1 MNTLAAPLGKLLRA
15 GRAWKPWKPWNLAAY
30 VVPRTISKFLSLRIL
45 RYLESSK
52 CKSRANANFKPKF
65 HFTLQVR
72 SRIGNARTQ
81 IGNGCVPNSG
91 TLAAPVLPLLLLA
104 LGLLTGCVTPAPK
117 NSEVIIGAPLAKV
130 RQSAV
135 AFLVAN
141 QWRPTRSDDLV
152 LVFQKD
158 GTGPDIVF
166 VDPGSKQQLTLTL
179 MEHTNGV
186 RLLGFGARLYRFGER
201 THLDIVPGVQW
212 HLDGIKAT
220 AIGQPIP
227 ETPKPER
234 LPPAKTGKGAS

>member
-15 GRAWKPWKPWNLAAY
+15 GRAWKTWNPWNLAVY
-30 VVPRTISKFLSLRIL
+30 VLPRTYSKHLSLRIL
-45 RYLESSK
+45 RYLEASK
-52 CKSRANANFKPKF
+52 CKSRANANFKPKC

-72 SRIGNARTQ
+72 SRIGNVCSQ
-81 IGNGCVPNSG
+81 IGNGRVPESG
-91 TLAAPVLPLLLLA
+91 TLAAPVFPLLIFA
-104 LGLLTGCVTPAPK
+104 LSLLTGCVTPAPQ
-117 NSEVIIGAPLAKV
+117 NSEVTISAPLAKV

-158 GTGPDIVF
+158 GTASDIML
-166 VDPGSKQQLTLTL
+166 VDSGSKQQLTLTL

-220 AIGQPIP
+220 ALGQPIP